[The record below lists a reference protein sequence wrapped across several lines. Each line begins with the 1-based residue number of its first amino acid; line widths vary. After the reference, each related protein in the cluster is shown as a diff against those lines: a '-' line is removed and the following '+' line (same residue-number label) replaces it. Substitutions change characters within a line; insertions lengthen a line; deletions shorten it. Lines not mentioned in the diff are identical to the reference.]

1 MIAYI
6 HPMQT
11 VFVTGASRGIGLE
24 FVRQYGAD
32 GWRVFACCRTPGQ
45 ASELAKIVD
54 QSNGR
59 VTVHPLNVDDALSV
73 TNLNNE
79 LGGQPFD
86 VLINNAGIM
95 GQGSATRGNI
105 DYTAWQNCLSTNVLG
120 PTRVAETFAD
130 NIIASKQRK
139 LITISSRMGSIA
151 ATSAPNSIVYRSS
164 KAAVNM
170 VMKILANDLGPQ
182 GVIVTSFHPGW
193 VRTDMGGS
201 TAPILPQDSARCI
214 RQIIAKLGPS
224 DNGAFLN
231 YDGETIP
238 W

>member
-6 HPMQT
+6 HPRQT
-11 VFVTGASRGIGLE
+11 VLVTGASRGIGLE
-24 FVRQYGAD
+24 SARQYGAD

-45 ASELAKIVD
+45 ASKLAEIVD

-120 PTRVAETFAD
+120 PTRVAETFSD
-130 NIIASKQRK
+130 NIIPSKQRK
-139 LITISSRMGSIA
+139 LITMSSRMGSIA

-201 TAPILPQDSARCI
+201 IASILP
-214 RQIIAKLGPS
+214 
-224 DNGAFLN
+224 
-231 YDGETIP
+231 
-238 W
+238 

>member
-1 MIAYI
+1 
-6 HPMQT
+6 
-11 VFVTGASRGIGLE
+11 
-24 FVRQYGAD
+24 
-32 GWRVFACCRTPGQ
+32 
-45 ASELAKIVD
+45 
-54 QSNGR
+54 
-59 VTVHPLNVDDALSV
+59 
-73 TNLNNE
+73 
-79 LGGQPFD
+79 
-86 VLINNAGIM
+86 M
-95 GQGSATRGNI
+95 GQGNATRGNI

-120 PTRVAETFAD
+120 PARVAETFAD
-130 NIIASKQRK
+130 NLIASKQKK

-151 ATSAPNSIVYRSS
+151 ATSALNSIVYRSS

-182 GVIVTSFHPGW
+182 GVTVTSFHPGW
-193 VRTDMGGS
+193 VRTDLGGS